1 MASVII
7 DARGRSCPEPV
18 IMTKNAL
25 EAYKE
30 EIQVMVDTEVAKE
43 NVKRFA
49 ENKGFKVTVSEK
61 DEDFILKIKK

>member
-49 ENKGFKVTVSEK
+49 ENKGFKVTISEK